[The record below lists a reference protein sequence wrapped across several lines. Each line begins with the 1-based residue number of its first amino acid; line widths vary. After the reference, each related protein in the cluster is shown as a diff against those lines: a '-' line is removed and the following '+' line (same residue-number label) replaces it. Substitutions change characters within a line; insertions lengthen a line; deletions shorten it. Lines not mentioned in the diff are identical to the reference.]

1 MKILCLHGYGTSSS
15 ILKSQLDALTRRA
28 DESYDFVFFD
38 GEVECPKAKGKLLPP
53 SISFRFSCF
62 FAFPIARINQHN
74 VRFEL

>member
-38 GEVECPKAKGKLLPP
+38 GEVECPKAKGKPLLTL
-53 SISFRFSCF
+53 ISFRFPCF
-62 FAFPIARINQHN
+62 FAFPVVRIYQLN